1 MVQFHEVDLAVGD
14 VLHIAGT
21 TVTVIDIEDG
31 EVTFRVDGADQSGDD
46 RTNGFVEMTPIP
58 LPR

>member
-14 VLHIAGT
+14 VLHIGNT
-21 TVTVIDIEDG
+21 TVTVIDIDHG
-31 EVTFRVDGADQSGDD
+31 EVTFRVDNGDPD
-46 RTNGFVEMTPIP
+46 GKDETNSYIEISSTP